1 MAKDKISYSWQIN
14 ALDAKIKEDKHDNV
28 IYNVHWSYYANKGD
42 HNVNSIGTYYM
53 VYDKDNFIDYD
64 KLKKSDVVGW
74 LEAGLDVDS
83 MKSNLSNQISIL
95 EKPVDIVLRPDW

>member
-28 IYNVHWSYYANKGD
+28 IYNVHWSYSANKAD
-42 HNVNSIGTYYM
+42 YNVNSIGTYYLE
-53 VYDKDNFIDYD
+53 YDKDNFTDYD

-74 LEAGLDVDS
+74 LEAGLDMDS
-83 MKSNLSNQISIL
+83 MKNNLSNQISIL
-95 EKPVDIVLRPDW
+95 EKPVDVVLRPDW